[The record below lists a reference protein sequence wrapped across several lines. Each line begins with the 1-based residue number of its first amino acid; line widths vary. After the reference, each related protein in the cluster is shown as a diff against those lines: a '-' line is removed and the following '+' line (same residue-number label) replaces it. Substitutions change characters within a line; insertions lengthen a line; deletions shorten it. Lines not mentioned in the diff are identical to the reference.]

1 MFSITI
7 KEAIDRLDSFKPNKY
22 TQEEKLQW
30 LSELDLRIYNEIFKT
45 HEGKDGF
52 TFSGYKPIHTPVS
65 ATPLL
70 VNEPYAIMYLHWMEA
85 KVDYHNRDF
94 AAYNVSSAMFNQA
107 YNDYERYYNR
117 THMPKG
123 TKLSVL
129 S

>member
-1 MFSITI
+1 MRNLSLNEVI
-7 KEAIDRLDSFKPNKY
+7 KRFDEYKPNKY
-22 TQEEKLQW
+22 TQSEKVQW
-30 LSELDLRIYNEIFKT
+30 LSELDQRIYNEIFKT
-45 HEGKDGF
+45 HEGNNLVSFDGYAD
-52 TFSGYKPIHTPVS
+52 GVPVS
-65 ATPLL
+65 AMPAL
-70 VNEPYAIMYLHWMEA
+70 VAEPYSIVYQYWMEA

-117 THMPKG
+117 THMPNG